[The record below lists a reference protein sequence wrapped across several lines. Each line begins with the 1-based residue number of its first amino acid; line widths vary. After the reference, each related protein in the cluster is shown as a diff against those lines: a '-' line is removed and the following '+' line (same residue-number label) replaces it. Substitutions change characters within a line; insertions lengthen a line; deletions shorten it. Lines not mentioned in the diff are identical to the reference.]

1 MRSAALLLALAV
13 RGAIAR
19 SGSVGSAPAPAFQLS
34 VNAGPS
40 SKGLGYTVSVDGRE
54 YLVGRPLQTVHMQG
68 AETPLVYKSMVNGT
82 GSDAVGLYHLTATTW
97 DVGGT
102 NVIAEF
108 REYRESTPPA
118 IVFSL
123 KFPDGAATTARP
135 NGDST
140 PLAAFPSFASEG
152 GMLGGLGYRSWSGNM
167 CADSASTFPLNYS
180 QMTNDPD
187 MLATINSIANG
198 PIALY
203 VPVHYGH
210 KSVPLFWC
218 VVPFISGLVSEVTL
232 CFRLTRRSFSDDV
245 TTQLRANPNQNRYE
259 EHDGTTLFISP
270 HSEFMTEQHRATP
283 GAAGSLWFGPGG
295 ELTSLPAGFKQETI
309 LVVGGNGTNRP

>member
-40 SKGLGYTVSVDGRE
+40 SKGLGYT
-54 YLVGRPLQTVHMQG
+54 G

-203 VPVHYGH
+203 
-210 KSVPLFWC
+210 
-218 VVPFISGLVSEVTL
+218 
-232 CFRLTRRSFSDDV
+232 
-245 TTQLRANPNQNRYE
+245 E

-309 LVVGGNGTNRP
+309 LVVGGNGITATVLGWGKHARATHSPANVPKIPDVTLSQLGYWTDN

>member
-1 MRSAALLLALAV
+1 MHSAALLLALLGGTCGSGDKL
-13 RGAIAR
+13 RGATAR
-19 SGSVGSAPAPAFQLS
+19 LRSVGAAPAPAFQLT

-54 YLVGRPLQTVHMQG
+54 YLVGRPLQTVHLQG
-68 AETPLVYKSMVNGT
+68 AETPLVYKSTANGT
-82 GSDAVGLYHLTATTW
+82 GTDAIGLYHSTATTW

-123 KFPDGAATTARP
+123 KFPDGAANTARP

-180 QMTNDPD
+180 QMTADPTL
-187 MLATINSIANG
+187 LATINSIANG

-203 VPVHYGH
+203 VFTIEHVLCLCSGVFYCVLPLSSDQSLCTFTIVLCSAPPLI
-210 KSVPLFWC
+210 SV
-218 VVPFISGLVSEVTL
+218 LVSEVAR
-232 CFRLTRRSFSDDV
+232 CFKLT
-245 TTQLRANPNQNRYE
+245 
-259 EHDGTTLFISP
+259 
-270 HSEFMTEQHRATP
+270 
-283 GAAGSLWFGPGG
+283 
-295 ELTSLPAGFKQETI
+295 
-309 LVVGGNGTNRP
+309 